1 MNKRDMWIF
10 TIIAMSLVMPFGV
23 APKHDLLTS
32 GEPFFLTINHAQAAS
47 CNPPGTYEFYPGTG
61 FYPSGSSESYP
72 WQTPVGNAFEG
83 FESYANSALI
93 ESSAD
98 KDRQSH
104 LEVTSG
110 ALYSKYVGPS
120 LYRRAKID
128 AYNFR
133 MLIQGLSNEL
143 RVKWTDQAIESRF
156 YVDVWQTTDHS
167 WQGVHLFARY
177 RTENDLYVAT
187 LRKNGFVYIKKKQCR
202 PGEPPL
208 YTELASGQFLDQN
221 GNPRSFH
228 LKQWY
233 TLTFAAI
240 GNHLE
245 FFIDGVPQL
254 SVTDGTFSWGT
265 AGIRT
270 DYATVYLDDIILFD
284 DLSDF

>member
-1 MNKRDMWIF
+1 MWIL
-10 TIIAMSLVMPFGV
+10 TIIAISLVMPFR
-23 APKHDLLTS
+23 AANKRDLSAS
-32 GEPFFLTINHAQAAS
+32 GEPSFLRINNVQAAS
-47 CNPPGTYEFYPGTG
+47 CNPPDTYEFYPGTG
-61 FYPSGSSESYP
+61 FYPSGSSEFYP
-72 WQTPVGNAFEG
+72 WQTPVDNAFEG
-83 FESYANSALI
+83 FESYANGALI

-104 LEVTSG
+104 IEVTSG

-120 LYRRAKID
+120 LYRRAKIED
-128 AYNFR
+128 YNFR
-133 MLIQGLSNEL
+133 MLIQGLYNEL

-156 YVDVWQTTDHS
+156 YIDAWHTTDNS

-177 RTENDLYVAT
+177 RTENDLYVASF
-187 LRKNGFVYIKKKQCR
+187 RSDGSMYIKKKQC
-202 PGEPPL
+202 GL
-208 YTELASGQFLDQN
+208 YTTLASGQFLDQN
-221 GNPRSFH
+221 GNPRPFN

-233 TLTFAAI
+233 KLTFAAI

-245 FFIDGVPQL
+245 FSIDGVPQL
-254 SVTDGTFSWGT
+254 FVTDGTFSWGT